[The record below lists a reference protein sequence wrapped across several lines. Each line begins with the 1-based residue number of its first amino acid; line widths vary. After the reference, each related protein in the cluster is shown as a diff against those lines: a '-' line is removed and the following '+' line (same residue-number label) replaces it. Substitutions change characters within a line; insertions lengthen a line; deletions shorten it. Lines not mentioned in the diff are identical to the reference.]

1 MGCICSNTQRI
12 TEMEHCVLRM
22 KQQVSR
28 LTVQVNTQN
37 ETISTFVTLQ
47 KSHISTIK
55 KLANILHHT
64 EEDDIEDTTGS
75 CAYKHTK
82 GCTMIDTIRA
92 LQKGLD
98 TEISTLNMI
107 DKSLDKKPIHT
118 AVAVME
124 LKKHSNNNLKKVH
137 TMERI
142 MYTN

>member
-22 KQQVSR
+22 KQQVSK

-37 ETISTFVTLQ
+37 ETISTFVKLQ
-47 KSHISTIK
+47 KSHIGTIK
-55 KLANILHHT
+55 TLANILHRK
-64 EEDDIEDTTGS
+64 EDDIEDTTGS
-75 CAYKHTK
+75 CIYKHTE
-82 GCTMIDTIRA
+82 GCTMIDTIHA

-98 TEISTLNMI
+98 VEMSTLTML
-107 DKSLDKKPIHT
+107 DKSLKQTPIHT
-118 AVAVME
+118 AVAVMG
-124 LKKHSNNNLKKVH
+124 LKTHSNNNLKKVH